1 MDETTGTVTLR
12 AVFPNPKQELLP
24 GMYVRALVPQ
34 AVDEEGLLVP
44 QQGVTHDARG
54 EAVAL
59 VVNGQNKVEQRVLR
73 AERTDGDRWLVSE
86 GVKPGERVIVEG
98 GQKVKSGAV
107 VRPVEWHPARVA
119 DAHAAG
125 VR

>member
-1 MDETTGTVTLR
+1 VDETTGTVTLR